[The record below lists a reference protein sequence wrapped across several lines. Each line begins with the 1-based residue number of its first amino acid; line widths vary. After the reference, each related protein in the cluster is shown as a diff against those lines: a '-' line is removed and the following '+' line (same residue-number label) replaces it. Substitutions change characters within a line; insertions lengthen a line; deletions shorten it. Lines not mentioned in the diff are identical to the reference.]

1 MSPIARDG
9 SDLPL
14 TALIAGFMG
23 CGLLIAAGVSLSGAL
38 ATSVGCLMLLVFGLP
53 HGTLDLHRIRDQ
65 ARGPATGLIVL
76 LAVYLG
82 LALAMFAVWRFAP
95 VLALAIFIVVAVIH
109 FSEDWTGTGS
119 GLLEKGLA
127 LGLLAAPTLLSRP
140 ELDGL
145 FIALTGRTD
154 AAVVTDFLTLVLPTA
169 LVVAVVALG
178 TLWSAGHRQRA
189 AAGALA
195 LTGMI
200 VLPPVIGFALYF
212 CLFHSPSHLGES
224 LRAVARTRRHV
235 WVRIILPMTAAAGVI
250 AAGLYGLELRAD
262 AASRLVAASFMTL
275 SILTMPH
282 MLAPFVIAWMARP
295 GLIAAYGAAG
305 ANAGMIGIADTSSR

>member
-1 MSPIARDG
+1 MPSHARSG
-9 SDLPL
+9 PDLPL
-14 TALIAGFMG
+14 TALILGFGG
-23 CGLLIAAGVSLSGAL
+23 CGLALAAGVSLSGSL

-65 ARGPATGLIVL
+65 AQGPVTGLIVL

-82 LALAMFAVWRFAP
+82 LAMAMFGVWHFAP
-95 VLALAIFIVVAVIH
+95 VLALVIFVAVAVVH
-109 FSEDWTGTGS
+109 FSEDWTGSGS

-127 LGLLAAPTLLSRP
+127 LGLLAAPTLLHRA

-154 AAVVTDFLTLVLPTA
+154 APVVTDALTLVMPTA
-169 LVVAVVALG
+169 LVIGVVALG
-178 TLWSAGHRQRA
+178 ALWSAGHRRRA
-189 AAGALA
+189 AAGAIA

-200 VLPPVIGFALYF
+200 VLPPVVGFALYF
-212 CLFHSPSHLGES
+212 CLFHSPRHLGES
-224 LRAVARTRRHV
+224 LRSLARTRRHV
-235 WVRIILPMTAAAGVI
+235 WVRIILPMTAAAGLI

-282 MLAPFVIAWMARP
+282 MLAPFVIGWMARP
-295 GLIAAYGAAG
+295 RVRRPLARTYRTQGEGRAG
-305 ANAGMIGIADTSSR
+305 

>member
-1 MSPIARDG
+1 MLPNARSGIDP
-9 SDLPL
+9 SLM
-14 TALIAGFMG
+14 ALILGFLG
-23 CGLLIAAGVSLSGAL
+23 CTLATAAGVSLSGSV
-38 ATSVGCLMLLVFGLP
+38 ATSIGCLMLLVFGLP

-65 ARGPATGLIVL
+65 ARGPMTGLIVL

-82 LALAMFAVWRFAP
+82 LAAAMFGVWRFAP
-95 VLALAIFIVVAVIH
+95 VLALVIFIGVAVVH
-109 FSEDWTGTGS
+109 FSEDWAGAGS
-119 GLLEKGLA
+119 SLLEKGLA
-127 LGLLAAPTLLSRP
+127 LGLLAGPTVLHRA

-154 AAVVTDFLTLVLPTA
+154 APAVTDAMTLVTPTA
-169 LVVAVVALG
+169 LIFAVVALG
-178 TLWSAGHRQRA
+178 ALWSAGHRQRA

-200 VLPPVIGFALYF
+200 VLPPIVGFALYF
-212 CLFHSPSHLGES
+212 CLFHSPRHLGEN

-235 WVRIILPMTAAAGVI
+235 WVRIVLPMTAAAGVI
-250 AAGLYGLELRAD
+250 AAALYALELRAD
-262 AASRLVAASFMTL
+262 VASRLVAASFMTL

-295 GLIAAYGAAG
+295 GPGLAPTRAA
-305 ANAGMIGIADTSSR
+305 T